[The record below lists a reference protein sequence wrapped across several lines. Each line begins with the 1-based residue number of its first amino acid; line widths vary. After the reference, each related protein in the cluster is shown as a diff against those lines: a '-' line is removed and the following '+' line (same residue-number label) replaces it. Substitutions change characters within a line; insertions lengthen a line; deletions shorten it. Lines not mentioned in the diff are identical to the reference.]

1 MQSLKLQVSDLIPNS
16 LTDAQ
21 IEDILNASAKVVLDS
36 LPNMLLSQYTSTT
49 TTSSS
54 EFNVKNKRIIKVV
67 QANYSASPKDAS
79 LEHWLGDADS
89 IHYADATSPMFVVKS
104 SGVLKCYP
112 TGTEAT
118 VDYIGYP
125 VIDAAD
131 TSIGGV
137 TLTGILTTPG
147 TDTFL
152 YANHYLSNGDV
163 VYLSDFATGT
173 NVVLN
178 GLTGIVEGA
187 TTNDFRL
194 QGVAIPFVEDVL
206 GSVAK
211 VTKEGQFPD
220 TAEYAVVLGS
230 AIKVAQV
237 LLGEIIHTSEDIE
250 LASAMQLEA
259 ASLQSLYTTEMQR
272 LIG

>member
-1 MQSLKLQVSDLIPNS
+1 MQTLKLQVSDLIPNS
-16 LTDAQ
+16 LENAQ

-36 LPNMLLSQYTSTT
+36 LPNMLLSQYASTT

-54 EFNVKNKRIIKVV
+54 EFNIKNKRIIKVV

-79 LEHWLGDADS
+79 LEHWLTDVDS

-137 TLTGILTTPG
+137 TLTPIFTTAG
-147 TDTFL
+147 TNTFL
-152 YANHYLSNGDV
+152 YDDHYLSNGDV
-163 VYLSDFATGT
+163 VYLSDFATST
-173 NVVLN
+173 NVLLN

-194 QGVAIPFVEDVL
+194 QGVAIPFDESP
-206 GSVAK
+206 GSIAK
-211 VTKEGQFPD
+211 ATKEGQFPD

-237 LLGEIIHTSEDIE
+237 LLGEIIHTNEDIE
-250 LASAMQLEA
+250 LANSMQLEA
-259 ASLQSLYTTEMQR
+259 ASLQGLYAAEMQR

>member
-16 LTDAQ
+16 LTDAK

-36 LPNMLLSQYTSTT
+36 LPNMLLSQYASTS

-79 LEHWLGDADS
+79 LEHWLTDVDS

-112 TGTEAT
+112 IGTEAT

-125 VIDAAD
+125 SINAAD
-131 TSIGGV
+131 TNIGSINLVDV
-137 TLTGILTTPG
+137 TAVASTEVLTSVAHGLANEDTVSLSNFTQATELNGITAVVSDVTS
-147 TDTFL
+147 DTFKL
-152 YANHYLSNGDV
+152 VGINILIDETSI
-163 VYLSDFATGT
+163 SDDLG
-173 NVVLN
+173 
-178 GLTGIVEGA
+178 
-187 TTNDFRL
+187 
-194 QGVAIPFVEDVL
+194 
-206 GSVAK
+206 GSVSR
-211 VTKEGQFPD
+211 EGGFPD

-237 LLGEIIHTSEDIE
+237 LLGEIIHTNEDIE
-250 LASAMQLEA
+250 LANSMQLEA
-259 ASLQSLYTTEMQR
+259 ASLQGLYAAEMQR

>member
-1 MQSLKLQVSDLIPNS
+1 MQTLKLQVSDLIPNS
-16 LTDAQ
+16 LEDAK

-36 LPNMLLSQYTSTT
+36 LPNMLLSQYASTT

-79 LEHWLGDADS
+79 LEHWLTDVGS

-104 SGVLKCYP
+104 SGSLKCYP
-112 TGTEAT
+112 IGTEAT

-137 TLTGILTTPG
+137 TLTGILTTPA
-147 TDTFL
+147 TNTFL
-152 YANHYLSNGDV
+152 YDDHYLSNGDV
-163 VYLSDFATGT
+163 VYLSAFTENTA
-173 NVVLN
+173 LN

-187 TTNDFRL
+187 STNDFRL
-194 QGVAIPFVEDVL
+194 QGVAFSFDE
-206 GSVAK
+206 GMSSTGKA
-211 VTKEGQFPD
+211 TKEGQFPD

-237 LLGEIIHTSEDIE
+237 LLGGLIHTHEDVE

-259 ASLQSLYTTEMQR
+259 ASLQALYTAEMQR